1 MVQLGKKE
9 QLYLLRKT
17 DFGVYLGKNMEAPKE
32 ETVLLPKK
40 QVPSDLEEGDKIEVF
55 LYKDSSDRMIA
66 TTNEPAITLGEVGV
80 LKVKEVTKIGAFLDW
95 NLEKDL
101 LLPFKEQI
109 REVKDGDEVLV
120 RLYVDKSE
128 RLCASMKIY
137 DYLEVFG
144 PYVKGDHVKGIVYD
158 ITELGAM
165 VAVEKRYHG
174 LIPKRELK
182 KKLKFG
188 EWITT
193 RVVRVREDGKLDL
206 SLSEEKQI
214 QMDID
219 SAMIMEKLNDYGG
232 VLPFNDKAEPK
243 VIEKEFSISKNA
255 FKRAVGRLLKA
266 GKIKIT
272 EQSIEKI

>member
-1 MVQLGKKE
+1 MMQIGKK
-9 QLYLLRKT
+9 QKLYLLRRT
-17 DFGVYLGKNMEAPKE
+17 DFGVYLGESMEAPKE

-40 QVPSDLEEGDKIEVF
+40 QVPSDVQEGDQIEVF

-66 TTNEPAITLGEVGV
+66 TTNEPAITLGEVGS
-80 LKVKEVTKIGAFLDW
+80 LKVKEITKIGAFLDW

-101 LLPFKEQI
+101 LLPFKEQT
-109 REVKDGDEVLV
+109 RDVKVNDEVLV
-120 RLYVDKSE
+120 RLYVDKTG

-144 PYVKGDHVKGIVYD
+144 PYVKGDHVTGIVYE
-158 ITELGAM
+158 IKELGALI
-165 VAVEKRYHG
+165 AVDKKYHG
-174 LIPKRELK
+174 LIPKREIK
-182 KKLKFG
+182 RPLKFG
-188 EWITT
+188 QSVDV
-193 RVVRVREDGKLDL
+193 RVVKVREDGKLDL

-219 SAMIMEKLNDYGG
+219 SAMIMKRLEEYGG
-232 VLPFNDKAEPK
+232 KLPFTDKADPK
-243 VIEKEFSISKNA
+243 VIEKEFGVSKNA

-272 EQSIEKI
+272 EQSIEKV